1 MNLHSDRRLIVATLR
16 GSSTHRAQE
25 VADLVDRA
33 LLHSEKRARRG
44 PENAKL
50 YASKVEAGIRAAVGT
65 MPARGV
71 KIRPNDVLDAI
82 AWRGPEF
89 FGLRRI
95 PALATVERVVAQM
108 NRKAISLLVD
118 PAEQRRDHM
127 DFKPHQGQT

>member
-1 MNLHSDRRLIVATLR
+1 MKPLHSDRRLIVATLR

-25 VADLVDRA
+25 VADLVDRF
-33 LLHSEKRARRG
+33 LQHTEKRAVRG

-65 MPARGV
+65 LPARGV
-71 KIRPNDVLDAI
+71 KVRPGDVLDAI

-95 PALATVERVVAQM
+95 PDLRSVERVIGEM
-108 NRKAISLLVD
+108 ERKATVHCIEAS
-118 PAEQRRDHM
+118 AQRSE
-127 DFKPHQGQT
+127 HQGFQTTAGH